1 MTVIA
6 KLWSAIVACVFVVDA
21 VAQVSHG
28 TALVAPK
35 WEKWVVG
42 EPVPLGGEGAPVCT
56 VYSLHTMTPMAEQ
69 FAGDGDYL
77 SDLQRRF
84 GERGLVVVGVVA
96 DAKADG
102 RERWPGCRI
111 VADLELTTSRQW
123 TEGWVGD
130 PDAGYPWNVLLV
142 DRDGVVRFLGG
153 AESGL
158 VDAIEATL
166 AGRDVAAGEMAAFTL
181 RQNLQAAFDDATAE
195 FVAPLTEAVAHAPRD
210 GFLRGLLY
218 LVQATKANDA
228 VAAKKVLQE
237 SLASL
242 AGEARPLAVF
252 CDLALRGDARRPGLA
267 AAIKPVLHPAAA
279 SVPNDAVVQLAFL
292 RCLVT
297 LGDAREVGRQSM
309 KLKKLATATAA
320 SSLEFATILTLD
332 QNAPVHKDLA
342 TLALDKAATLG
353 ADARLLTA
361 ARYGV
366 ATRCAGEPETGK
378 ALLETYLKDTELR
391 ASINNDCWYFMT
403 RLPTMGRFDVFA
415 AGLADRMLEQKEGMD
430 YFEFDTAALAMFLV
444 GRFADAVSLQ
454 ETAILKG
461 GKGNPEYVE
470 RLQRYKQG
478 QQPAPR

>member
-1 MTVIA
+1 MSVIA
-6 KLWSAIVACVFVVDA
+6 KLWSTIVACALVVDVA
-21 VAQVSHG
+21 AQVTHG
-28 TALVAPK
+28 STLPAPK
-35 WEKWVVG
+35 WGKWVVG
-42 EPVPLGGEGAPVCT
+42 EPVPLGGEGAPACT
-56 VYSLHTMTPMAEQ
+56 VYSLHALPSTAAQ
-69 FAGDGDYL
+69 FASDGDYL

-84 GERGLVVVGVVA
+84 GERGLVVVGVVG

-102 RERWPGCRI
+102 RERWPGCRV
-111 VADLELTTSRQW
+111 VADDEQATSREW

-130 PDAGYPWNVLLV
+130 PDDGSPWNVLLV

-166 AGRDVAAGEMAAFTL
+166 AGRDVAAGEAAAFTL
-181 RQNLQAAFDDATAE
+181 RQNLLAGFDDATAE
-195 FVAPLTEAVAHAPRD
+195 FVTPLTEAVAHAPHD
-210 GFLRGLLY
+210 GLLRGLLY

-228 VAAKKVLQE
+228 DAAKKVLQE
-237 SLASL
+237 SLTGLS
-242 AGEARPLAVF
+242 GEVRPLAVF

-279 SVPNDAVVQLAFL
+279 SAPNDVVVQLAFL
-292 RCLVT
+292 RSLVL

-320 SSLEFATILTLD
+320 SCLEFATILTLD
-332 QNAPVHKDLA
+332 ANAPVHKDLA

-353 ADARLLTA
+353 ADARLLAA

-366 ATRCAGEPETGK
+366 AVRCAGEDGK
-378 ALLETYLKDTELR
+378 AVLEAYLKDTELR
-391 ASINNDCWYFMT
+391 ASLNNDCWYFMT
-403 RLPTMGRFDVFA
+403 KLPTMGRYDVFA
-415 AGLADRMLEQKEGMD
+415 AGLAERMLEQKEGMD

-444 GRFADAVSLQ
+444 GRSADAVALQ
-454 ETAILKG
+454 ETAIQKG
-461 GKGNPEYVE
+461 GRGNPEYVE
-470 RLQRYKQG
+470 RLQRYKNG